1 MRTKLNLVQY
11 VDRGIMSPNEI
22 RAILNLAPREGG
34 DEFVLRKDTGVVGGG
49 EDQVK
54 VNIKGP
60 IVSNS
65 AAWIYEWFGIEA
77 TSPNSVNKVLEKA
90 NGEDIEVEIN
100 SGGGS
105 VFAGS
110 EIYTSLKSYKGNVT
124 VKIVGLAAS
133 AASVIAMAGKK
144 IMMSPT
150 AQMMIHNV
158 SSWASGDYRDMEH
171 TAEVLKSANNT
182 IANAYRLKTGK
193 TQEELLSLMD
203 DETWMT
209 AEKAKELGF
218 IDEIMFEDGIQLVAN
233 TDFSGMLPP
242 EVINKIRN
250 TVKNPLNSQQDEE
263 KETDILMANF
273 NYLKLKGD
281 VRNEL

>member
-1 MRTKLNLVQY
+1 M
-11 VDRGIMSPNEI
+11 
-22 RAILNLAPREGG
+22 
-34 DEFVLRKDTGVVGGG
+34 
-49 EDQVK
+49 K

-60 IVSNS
+60 IISNS
-65 AAWIYEWFGIEA
+65 DAWIYEWFEIEA
-77 TSPNSVNKVLEKA
+77 TRPNSVDRALEKA

-110 EIYTSLKSYKGNVT
+110 EIYTALKSYQGNVT
-124 VKIVGLAAS
+124 VRIVGLAAS

-144 IMMSPT
+144 IIMSPT
-150 AQMMIHNV
+150 AQMMVHNV
-158 SSWASGDYRDMEH
+158 SSYAEGDYRNMEH

-182 IANAYRLKTGK
+182 IANAYRIKTGK

-203 DETWMT
+203 SETWMT

-218 IDEIMFEDGIQLVAN
+218 IDEIMFENDIQLVAS
-233 TDFSGMLPP
+233 TDYSGMLPL
-242 EVINKIRN
+242 EVINKMRN
-250 TVKNPLNSQQDEE
+250 TIKNPINSE
-263 KETDILMANF
+263 KNESDILMAKF

-281 VRNEL
+281 VKHEV

>member
-1 MRTKLNLVQY
+1 M
-11 VDRGIMSPNEI
+11 
-22 RAILNLAPREGG
+22 
-34 DEFVLRKDTGVVGGG
+34 
-49 EDQVK
+49 K

-65 AAWIYEWFGIEA
+65 EAWIYEWFGIEA
-77 TSPNSVNKVLEKA
+77 TSPNSINKVLEKA

-110 EIYTSLKSYKGNVT
+110 EIYTALKSYSGNVT

-133 AASVIAMAGKK
+133 AASVIAMAGNKV
-144 IMMSPT
+144 MMSPT
-150 AQMMIHNV
+150 AQIMIHNV
-158 SSWASGDYRDMEH
+158 SSRASGDYRDMEH
-171 TAEVLKSANNT
+171 TAEVLRNANDT
-182 IANAYRLKTGK
+182 IANAYRIKTGK
-193 TQEELLSLMD
+193 TQEKLLALMD
-203 DETWMT
+203 HETWMT

-218 IDEIMFEDGIQLVAN
+218 IDEIMFENDLQLVAS

-250 TVKNPLNSQQDEE
+250 TIKNPLNSQNEE
-263 KETDILMANF
+263 NETDILMAKF

-281 VRNEL
+281 VKHEL

>member
-1 MRTKLNLVQY
+1 MAKK
-11 VDRGIMSPNEI
+11 I
-22 RAILNLAPREGG
+22 
-34 DEFVLRKDTGVVGGG
+34 
-49 EDQVK
+49 
-54 VNIKGP
+54 NIKGP

-65 AAWIYEWFGIEA
+65 DAWIYEWFGIEA
-77 TSPNSVNKVLEKA
+77 TSPGMVGKVLEEA

-110 EIYTSLKSYKGNVT
+110 EIYTAIKSYKGKKT
-124 VKIVGLAAS
+124 AKIVGLAAS
-133 AASVIAMAGKK
+133 AASVIAMAGDTVQ
-144 IMMSPT
+144 MSPT

-158 SSWASGDYRDMEH
+158 STWADGDYREMEH
-171 TAEVLKSANNT
+171 TAEVLKNANDT

-203 DETWMT
+203 NETWMT

-218 IDEIMFEDGIQLVAN
+218 IDEIMFENDLQLVAS

-250 TVKNPLNSQQDEE
+250 TIKNPLNSQNEE
-263 KETDILMANF
+263 NETDILMAKSKF

-281 VRNEL
+281 VKHEL